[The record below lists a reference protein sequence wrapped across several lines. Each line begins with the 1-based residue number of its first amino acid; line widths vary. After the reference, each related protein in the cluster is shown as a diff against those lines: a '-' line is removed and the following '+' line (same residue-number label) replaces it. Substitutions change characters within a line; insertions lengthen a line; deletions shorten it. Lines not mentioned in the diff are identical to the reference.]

1 MTKTR
6 KYTRGDMACYQMYH
20 DLDEVFG
27 GLNVLRHYLETAQ
40 PISSH
45 VAKNAL
51 NGIFTQLIH
60 AQMNMMDE
68 ANLEY

>member
-1 MTKTR
+1 MTKT
-6 KYTRGDMACYQMYH
+6 KKLTHSDMACYQMYH

-27 GLNVLRHYLETAQ
+27 SLNVLRHYLKTAQ
-40 PISSH
+40 PISSY

-60 AQMNMMDE
+60 AQSNMMDE

>member
-1 MTKTR
+1 MTKIKKFTHS
-6 KYTRGDMACYQMYH
+6 DMACYQMYNN
-20 DLDEVFG
+20 LDEVFG
-27 GLNVLRHYLETAQ
+27 SLNVLRHYLETAQ

-60 AQMNMMDE
+60 AQSNMMDE